1 MFYKDHSAAVW
12 KAHGRGKKRSQEQI
26 GDDRGTEVRDGDDS
40 LNQSGS
46 RCEEKWLDLG
56 YILKVGWKGFANEV
70 NIKGREE
77 SKISLRFLV

>member
-1 MFYKDHSAAVW
+1 M
-12 KAHGRGKKRSQEQI
+12 
-26 GDDRGTEVRDGDDS
+26 RDGDES
-40 LNQSGS
+40 LNQGGS
-46 RCEEKWLDLG
+46 RCGEKCLDLG